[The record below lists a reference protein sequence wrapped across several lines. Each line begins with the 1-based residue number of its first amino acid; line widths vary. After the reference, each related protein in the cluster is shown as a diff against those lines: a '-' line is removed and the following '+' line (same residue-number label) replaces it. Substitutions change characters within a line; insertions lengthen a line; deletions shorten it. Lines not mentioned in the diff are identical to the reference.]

1 MPPAKRNTKL
11 DKDGN
16 CRRCKARADGVD
28 GKKVDNMPSH
38 EPAAANCSKNPANTS
53 KATGSGEAGSSAAGS
68 SEEPRFGRPE
78 ARDMCLKGRGDGY
91 GLAKHVKATKQT
103 TLFGSLKPSA
113 AAAAAIPAAAES
125 AAAPAAAAAAA
136 TSAAADAPVAAASLA
151 AAAADVDEARQPA
164 QQPASPA
171 APALQ
176 SIEDGWL
183 LDGAAVS
190 ACT

>member
-1 MPPAKRNTKL
+1 M
-11 DKDGN
+11 
-16 CRRCKARADGVD
+16 D

-136 TSAAADAPVAAASLA
+136 VPV
-151 AAAADVDEARQPA
+151 
-164 QQPASPA
+164 
-171 APALQ
+171 
-176 SIEDGWL
+176 
-183 LDGAAVS
+183 
-190 ACT
+190 T